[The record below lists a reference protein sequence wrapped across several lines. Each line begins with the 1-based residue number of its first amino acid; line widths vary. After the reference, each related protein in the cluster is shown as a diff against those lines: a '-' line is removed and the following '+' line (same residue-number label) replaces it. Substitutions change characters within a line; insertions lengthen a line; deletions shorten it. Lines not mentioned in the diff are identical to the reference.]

1 MNMEMRNGLAIILL
15 AGMAAML
22 GAGASHAQTPAPS
35 ADAAATSMPAAG
47 GVGAQTA
54 TRGANT
60 AAAPLP
66 KDIDPESRNRLPVP
80 RGDGLSDNDKRIF
93 DAMTH
98 GQPASVRLYSPK
110 LAQTLGDAQNYLK
123 SETGFGDQLTEI
135 AVLVASREMDSQ
147 FLWTIWEKHGRDLKD
162 SRHID
167 AGIIDVIKY
176 EKPVAGLGEKEALV
190 ITFGR
195 ELLGQKKVS
204 PETFAQAVRLFGR
217 RGTVDLVELFF
228 QWSATATE
236 LVAFEQQLPEG
247 QRPFLPPR

>member
-1 MNMEMRNGLAIILL
+1 MEMRNGLAIILL

-60 AAAPLP
+60 AVP
-66 KDIDPESRNRLPVP
+66 KDIDPESRNRLPAP
-80 RGDGLSDNDKRIF
+80 KRDGLSDNDKRIF

-176 EKPVAGLGEKEALV
+176 EKPVAGLGEKVALV

-195 ELLGQKKVS
+195 ELLGQRKVLA
-204 PETFAQAVRLFGR
+204 ETFAQSVRLFGR
-217 RGTVDLVELFF
+217 RGTVDLVELFS

-236 LVAFEQQLPEG
+236 LEAFEQQLPEG
-247 QRPFLPPR
+247 QRPLLPPR

>member
-1 MNMEMRNGLAIILL
+1 MEMRKGLAIILL
-15 AGMAAML
+15 AGVAAVM
-22 GAGASHAQTPAPS
+22 GAGASYAQG
-35 ADAAATSMPAAG
+35 AA
-47 GVGAQTA
+47 
-54 TRGANT
+54 RGADT

-66 KDIDPESRNRLPVP
+66 NDIDLESRNRLPVP
-80 RGDGLSDNDKRIF
+80 KREDLNDDGKKIF
-93 DAMTH
+93 DAMTL
-98 GQPASVRLYSPK
+98 GQAASVRLYSPK

-123 SETGFGDQLTEI
+123 SETGFGDPLTEM

-195 ELLGQKKVS
+195 ELLGQRKVS
-204 PETFAQAVRLFGR
+204 SETFAHAVRLFGR
-217 RGTVDLVELFF
+217 RGTVDLVELFS

-247 QRPFLPPR
+247 QKPSLPPR

>member
-1 MNMEMRNGLAIILL
+1 MM
-15 AGMAAML
+15 
-22 GAGASHAQTPAPS
+22 GADASHAQGPARGD
-35 ADAAATSMPAAG
+35 DA
-47 GVGAQTA
+47 
-54 TRGANT
+54 

-80 RGDGLSDNDKRIF
+80 KSDGLSDDDKKIF
-93 DAMTH
+93 EAMTH
-98 GQPASVRLYSPK
+98 GQPPSVRLYSPK

-176 EKPVAGLGEKEALV
+176 EKAVAGLGEKEALV

-195 ELLGQKKVS
+195 ELLGQRKVS

-217 RGTVDLVELFF
+217 RGTVDLVELFS

-236 LVAFEQQLPEG
+236 LEAFEQQLPEG
-247 QRPFLPPR
+247 QKPLLPPR

>member
-1 MNMEMRNGLAIILL
+1 MEMRNGLVIILL

-80 RGDGLSDNDKRIF
+80 KGDGLSDDDKKTF

-98 GQPASVRLYSPK
+98 GQAASVRLYSPK
-110 LAQTLGDAQNYLK
+110 LAQSLGDAQNYLK
-123 SETGFGDQLTEI
+123 SETGFGDPLTEI
-135 AVLVASREMDSQ
+135 AVLVASREMESQ

-167 AGIIDVIKY
+167 AGIIDAIKY

-195 ELLGQKKVS
+195 ELLGQRKVS
-204 PETFAQAVRLFGR
+204 SETFAQSVRLFGR
-217 RGTVDLVELFF
+217 RGTVDLVELFS

-247 QRPFLPPR
+247 QKPLLPPR

>member
-1 MNMEMRNGLAIILL
+1 MERSRRLGVILL
-15 AGMAAML
+15 AGVAALL
-22 GAGASHAQTPAPS
+22 GAGASRARN
-35 ADAAATSMPAAG
+35 AAAN
-47 GVGAQTA
+47 
-54 TRGANT
+54 ANT

-80 RGDGLSDNDKRIF
+80 KSDGLSDDDKKIF
-93 DAMTH
+93 EAMTH
-98 GQPASVRLYSPK
+98 GQAASVRLYSPK
-110 LAQTLGDAQNYLK
+110 LAQSLGDAQNYLK

-176 EKPVAGLGEKEALV
+176 EKPVAGLAEKEALF
-190 ITFGR
+190 IAFGR
-195 ELLGQKKVS
+195 ELLGQRKVS
-204 PETFAQAVRLFGR
+204 PETFAHAVRLFGR
-217 RGTVDLVELFF
+217 RGTVDLVELFS

-247 QRPFLPPR
+247 QKPLLPTR